1 LTVQIIEVQTAAAS
15 PAIQAPQSPPA
26 GAIGAVTAAA
36 ANLSPALLAQALKEI
51 YPQPGSGG
59 EPGKAI
65 AEAATGRILTGIVVG
80 ENGGRLLVQ
89 SEIGL
94 IGLDAGSAIPRG
106 SRLRME
112 IRSLAPAVPPPGE
125 QMPTTANAP
134 LQALARDWPA
144 LRQIVDLLQQIDPAL
159 TQSLAERVLP
169 RPDAQLASNLL
180 FFLAALRGGDARSW
194 FGKDAV
200 SRLRATG
207 GDAALDQLHRD
218 FTDINRLE
226 REPGGGAWRATPLPI
241 FDGRAIVPVML
252 FSRHQPRKPADDGAD
267 GNGGRQDDGRSTTGS
282 RFVVELALAATG
294 PLQLDGL
301 LRGKSLN
308 LILRSRRPL
317 AASAQRDIRGIFDD
331 TLAATGCGGSLAY
344 QVTQR
349 FPVMPMQEMA
359 TRAPKA
365 PIIV

>member
-1 LTVQIIEVQTAAAS
+1 M
-15 PAIQAPQSPPA
+15 
-26 GAIGAVTAAA
+26 
-36 ANLSPALLAQALKEI
+36 
-51 YPQPGSGG
+51 
-59 EPGKAI
+59 
-65 AEAATGRILTGIVVG
+65 
-80 ENGGRLLVQ
+80 Q

-144 LRQIVDLLQQIDPAL
+144 LRQIVDLLQQINPAL

-194 FGKDAV
+194 LGKDAV
-200 SRLRATG
+200 GRLSAGG
-207 GDAALDQLHRD
+207 GDAALDQLDRD
-218 FTDINRLE
+218 FADINRLE
-226 REPGGGAWRATPLPI
+226 RKPGSGAWRASPLPI
-241 FDGRAIVPVML
+241 FDGRAILPVML
-252 FSRHQPRKPADDGAD
+252 FSRQQQRKAEDDGAD
-267 GNGGRQDDGRSTTGS
+267 GSGGRQDDGRSTAS
-282 RFVVELALAATG
+282 RFVVELALTATG

-301 LRGKSLN
+301 LRAKSLN
-308 LILRSRRPL
+308 LILRSCRPL

-331 TLAATGCGGSLAY
+331 TLAATGCSGSLAY

-359 TRAPKA
+359 TRARAA